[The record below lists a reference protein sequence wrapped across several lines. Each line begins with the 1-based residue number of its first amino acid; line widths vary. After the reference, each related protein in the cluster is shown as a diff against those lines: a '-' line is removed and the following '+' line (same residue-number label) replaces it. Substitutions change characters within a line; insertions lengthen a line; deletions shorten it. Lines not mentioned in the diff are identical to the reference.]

1 LNQKKICS
9 LLGLLVLFI
18 AVGVIYFSYPLM
30 VMPDSTEY
38 YGYLKIFYGQ
48 ESMSEWNIVRG
59 PSFPFVMFLFT
70 LVFGNTEQGIL
81 IGTFI
86 MFAIMVLIGWIML
99 KNINFRDNVQKV
111 ICYVI
116 YTILLMFNPLIIGY
130 MHGLL
135 TEFLSIPMLF
145 IYGLLSFRWINKDD
159 KIWKKILF
167 SASLVLGSVFMWF
180 VKQPYVFLAL
190 APTVVAAFISIVNKP
205 KIKNIIYRVGIILLS
220 VIAIVISIKIWNLIL
235 VKNNVDMD
243 TGRDTNTFIKTAV
256 INGNTSFSIDFY
268 QDHYEK
274 EYIENSN
281 LISDENKAEILKI
294 IDGQSEYKSFKLI
307 NVFRDFSS
315 REESN
320 LEEKLVMFS
329 KEDKY
334 TTSDALKMYFTLLA
348 KYPGKTINSYYMN
361 YLALSDIV
369 PSMRHKDANEYYP
382 ASVGG
387 FYYENK
393 TIGYSMYSDDD
404 NMLWLNEDHYLYK
417 NVRDLKTDNN
427 SSADVNRVVNENFDK
442 VNFVFKATMVI
453 TPFLLIYLIIKIIVL
468 RKGKRKN
475 CNIELAT
482 ILLGSSFIHLMF
494 HTLTGAIIDRY
505 AIPVFPSI
513 IISMLIVVFEMSKEK
528 KVTEMKKQKV
538 VNKKIKDSKILVVIP
553 AHNEE
558 QNIEKVLVEIKKDL
572 PNVDVIVINDS
583 STDNTK
589 KIVEENNVKCIST
602 IFNFKYAYAIQTGI
616 KYAYQNDYDY
626 VIQFDGDGQ
635 HIAKEAGKLLKR
647 IEKANCDIVIG
658 SRYLE
663 KGNYKAPFFR
673 RIGTEMFAKLI
684 QIFCKKKITDPLSGF
699 QCLNR
704 RVIEKY
710 AKMGEYPEYPDA
722 NLIIDMMT
730 QGYNI
735 EEVAV
740 KMRLREFGESM
751 HGGIIKPIKYML
763 VMFYTVIVILLKNTG
778 KNSR

>member
-1 LNQKKICS
+1 MNRKRVCS
-9 LLGLLVLFI
+9 ILGLLVLFI
-18 AVGVIYFSYPLM
+18 ALGVMYFSYPLM

-59 PSFPFVMFLFT
+59 PSFPFVMFLVT
-70 LVFGNTEQGIL
+70 LVFGNNEQGIL

-86 MFAIMVLIGWIML
+86 MFAIMVLMGWTIL
-99 KNINFRDNVQKV
+99 KKINFRDNVQKV
-111 ICYVI
+111 ICYII
-116 YTILLMFNPLIIGY
+116 YTVLLMFNPLVIGY

-135 TEFLSIPMLF
+135 TEFLAIPMLF
-145 IYGLLSFRWINKDD
+145 IYGVLAFKWINKDD
-159 KIWKKILF
+159 KLWKKILF
-167 SASLVLGSVFMWF
+167 STLLVLGAVFMWF

-190 APTVVAAFISIVNKP
+190 APVVMAAFISIVNTP
-205 KIKNIIYRVGIILLS
+205 KLKNIIYRIGIILLS

-274 EYIENSN
+274 EYIENSD
-281 LISDENKAEILKI
+281 LISEENKNEILKI
-294 IDGQSEYKSFKLI
+294 LDGQSEYKSFKLI
-307 NVFRDFSS
+307 NVFKDFSS

-320 LEEKLVMFS
+320 LERKLVMFS
-329 KEDKY
+329 KEEQY
-334 TTSDALKMYFTLLA
+334 TTTDALKMYFKLVA

-369 PSMRHKDANEYYP
+369 PSIRHKDANEYYP
-382 ASVGG
+382 ASKGG

-393 TIGYSMYSDDD
+393 TIGYSMYSSDS

-417 NVRDLKTDNN
+417 NVKDLKTDNN
-427 SSADVNRVVNENFDK
+427 SSDEFNQVVNNSFDK
-442 VNFVFKATMVI
+442 FNFIFKATMI
-453 TPFLLIYLIIKIIVL
+453 IAPFLLVYLIIKIFLL
-468 RKGKRKN
+468 RKSKRKN
-475 CNIELAT
+475 YNIELAT

-494 HTLTGAIIDRY
+494 HTITGAIIDRY
-505 AIPVFPSI
+505 AIPVFPGIVISI
-513 IISMLIVVFEMSKEK
+513 LIVLFELNKEK
-528 KVTEMKKQKV
+528 KVNEMKEQKV
-538 VNKKIKDSKILVVIP
+538 ENKKIKDSKILVVIP

-558 QNIEKVLVEIKKDL
+558 QNIKKVLMEIKKDL
-572 PNVDVIVINDS
+572 PGVDVLVINDS

-602 IFNFKYAYAIQTGI
+602 IYNFKYAYAIQTGI

-635 HIAKEAGKLLKR
+635 HIAKEAQKLLKC
-647 IEKANCDIVIG
+647 IEKDNCDIVIG
-658 SRYLE
+658 SRYIE
-663 KGNYKAPFFR
+663 KGNYKSPFFR
-673 RIGTEMFAKLI
+673 KIGTELFVKLI
-684 QIFCKKKITDPLSGF
+684 KIFCKKKITDPLSGF

-722 NLIIDMMT
+722 NLVIDMMT

-735 EEVAV
+735 EEVSV